1 MGQKEV
7 IFLVIITI
15 AASQPQRDFDC
26 SSYLNCI
33 SCTSSIFQSQSSPK
47 CRWENNKCQSYPNG
61 YIITYNDNNWYE
73 YFSPCSSDPLSI
85 NVMDTYTGGNR
96 NNDVL
101 PDIIDFYPVN
111 SEYVPSNFYSEWTK
125 LFQLK
130 QSSTLLFEF
139 YRQTQDL
146 SDKILLLFKLRTHD
160 EFYPITDLQDKAIL
174 AKDIEE
180 FQLFY
185 FSSNSKNKPPF
196 TLQISLYKSQF
207 QKIYIILT
215 IIIFVVIGIAL
226 LILLVKYIKKRIEN
240 SRYSNSSYNGGNSNN
255 NRVVQPIDVNN
266 SANIIGHYRIRESN
280 VNEMAVLNK
289 EKTLSEKD
297 LVPMEYSKELNI
309 YNDNCTICLESF
321 TNKEKVIVFSCKHI
335 FHYEC
340 IKTNFLNKAFKC
352 PNCNVSLKQ
361 DDVVTY
367 KNIQKK

>member
-7 IFLVIITI
+7 IFLVIITLTS
-15 AASQPQRDFDC
+15 SQPQRQVDC
-26 SSYLNCI
+26 SSYLNCM
-33 SCTSSIFQSQSSPK
+33 SCTSSIFQPASSPK
-47 CRWENNKCQSYPNG
+47 CKWENNKCQSYPDG
-61 YIITYNDNNWYE
+61 YIVMYNDKNWYE
-73 YFSPCSSDPLSI
+73 YFTPCSSDPLSI
-85 NVMDTYTGGNR
+85 SVMDTYTGGNR
-96 NNDVL
+96 NNDIL

-146 SDKILLLFKLRTHD
+146 SDKILLLFKLKTHN

-174 AKDIEE
+174 AKNLQK

-185 FSSNSKNKPPF
+185 FSSNSKQKSPF
-196 TLQISLYKSQF
+196 TLQISLYKSQV

-215 IIIFVVIGIAL
+215 IIIVILIGISL
-226 LILLVKYIKKRIEN
+226 LILLIKYIKKRIEM
-240 SRYSNSSYNGGNSNN
+240 SRYSSTPYNGNN
-255 NRVVQPIDVNN
+255 NIVIQPIDANN
-266 SANIIGHYRIRESN
+266 SAHIIGQYRIRESN

-297 LVPMEYSKELNI
+297 LVPMEYTKEINI

-321 TNKEKVIVFSCKHI
+321 TNKEKVVVFSCKHI

-340 IKTNFLNKAFKC
+340 IKTNFLNKVFKC
-352 PNCNVSLKQ
+352 PNCNVSLKR

-367 KNIQKK
+367 KNIQAI